1 MSDSKLKSTDAP
13 KSFDLKSKLQ
23 GALSNQSVVLLITLV
38 ILGAFFQWGSEGV
51 FLDLGLLGTVLTDW
65 GSMILLAVGQ
75 TFVIITGGI
84 DLSVGTTV
92 SLSSVVAG
100 WFVLNVLHAG
110 PEISGTDANP
120 YIALIVL
127 ICLATGLVVGA
138 INAWLINVLKI
149 VPFIAT
155 LATMGAGAG
164 VAVIITAG
172 QPLSGPNNFDLGS
185 PWMIGD
191 TILPFSWTVVATMV
205 IAAIAGLFLH
215 KSRFGLHTYALGSN
229 AFATRGAG
237 ISVERQIT
245 KVYMLSGGL
254 AGLGGAFAYIRLG
267 AGSQTNG
274 TGMELYAIAAAVIGG
289 VSLMGGI
296 GRIWAVALGTLVL
309 FVVQS
314 GLLTMTVFEVSP
326 DLKQVIVAI
335 LIAAAVAVQTLQNK
349 NGRK

>member
-1 MSDSKLKSTDAP
+1 MSDSKQSSSESKSALRAKIAT
-13 KSFDLKSKLQ
+13 L
-23 GALSNQSVVLLITLV
+23 LSNQSVVLIITLV
-38 ILGAFFQWGSEGV
+38 ILGAFFQWGSEGI
-51 FLDLGLLGTVLTDW
+51 FLDLGLLGTVFTDW
-65 GSMILLAVGQ
+65 GSLILLAVGQ

-100 WFVLNVLHAG
+100 WFMINVFKVG
-110 PEISGTDANP
+110 PEVSGTDANP
-120 YIALIVL
+120 YILIVVL
-127 ICLATGLVVGA
+127 LSLATGLIVGA
-138 INAWLINVLKI
+138 VNAWLINVLKI

-155 LATMGAGAG
+155 LSTMGAGAG
-164 VAVIITAG
+164 IAVIITAG

-191 TILPFSWTVVATMV
+191 TILPFSWTIVATLV
-205 IAAIAGLFLH
+205 ITVIAGLFLH
-215 KSRFGLHTYALGSN
+215 KTKFGLYTYALGSN

-237 ISVERQIT
+237 INIEHQIT

-296 GRIWAVALGTLVL
+296 GRLVAVALGTLVL

>member
-1 MSDSKLKSTDAP
+1 MSDSKQSSSESKSALRAKIST
-13 KSFDLKSKLQ
+13 L
-23 GALSNQSVVLLITLV
+23 LSNQSVVLIITLV
-38 ILGAFFQWGSEGV
+38 ILGAFFQWGSEGI
-51 FLDLGLLGTVLTDW
+51 FLDLGLLGTVFTDW
-65 GSMILLAVGQ
+65 GSLILLAVGQ

-100 WFVLNVLHAG
+100 WFMINVFKVG
-110 PEISGTDANP
+110 PEVSGTDANP
-120 YIALIVL
+120 YILIVVL
-127 ICLATGLVVGA
+127 LSLATGLIVGA
-138 INAWLINVLKI
+138 VNAWLINVLKI

-155 LATMGAGAG
+155 LSTMGAGAG
-164 VAVIITAG
+164 IAVIITAG

-191 TILPFSWTVVATMV
+191 TILPFSWTIVATLV
-205 IAAIAGLFLH
+205 ITVIAGLFLH
-215 KSRFGLHTYALGSN
+215 KTKFGLYTYALGSN

-237 ISVERQIT
+237 INIEHQIT

-296 GRIWAVALGTLVL
+296 GRLVAVALGTLVL